1 MDNITPSFA
10 MVNFS
15 LRNTFTQTTITLM
28 TTTDVEI
35 VSTNIKTG
43 PGWLSCTC
51 CQTPSCRGGLVR
63 VAGVQNYCDK
73 NKSIRVMTF
82 HDLLASLEM
91 VRVSD
96 GCNNFMIYRKIA
108 KCVSGHVTVSVCMCV

>member
-1 MDNITPSFA
+1 MDNMTPSYA

-28 TTTDVEI
+28 TATDVEI

-51 CQTPSCRGGLVR
+51 CQTPGCRGGPVR

-73 NKSIRVMTF
+73 KNQSGLLPFMT
-82 HDLLASLEM
+82 
-91 VRVSD
+91 
-96 GCNNFMIYRKIA
+96 Y
-108 KCVSGHVTVSVCMCV
+108 